1 MQNKVLPSFGILMV
15 AVLLLLLGNIV
26 YAANLRVSPSSL
38 QGWTIAP
45 DGTVPVTFGSDYA
58 STGTGSLQF
67 GPISGAN
74 PANKFIMFTPY
85 SGPTAGFGI
94 SYDFYVG
101 SLSANHFYMNIYVDD
116 GNAGTPNWYDC
127 RYDYVPSGAVGSWNT
142 FNVTGATIPTN
153 VTAQGGATCSATLG
167 GLAANNNIMYIAI
180 NGGQSTA
187 ADAGLFGA
195 FDNIVI
201 TTSGGTDVYDFEPT
215 NAATSEP
222 IPLDDRINNLD
233 YAAPIAAYGQ
243 EYGTGNDIERG
254 LHIYDIWQNSKGT
267 FIWQI
272 TPEQIAQVNSEPS
285 VNTLIAETVTNN
297 LVIYF
302 WRLSSGE
309 YQLNVIQPDGK
320 MYVIIFTELITGG
333 DGYTSFEY
341 LMQ

>member
-1 MQNKVLPSFGILMV
+1 MHTRKLSYTILIILIFS
-15 AVLLLLLGNIV
+15 LLVGVIQ
-26 YAANLRVSPSSL
+26 AATLTVTPVNT
-38 QGWTIAP
+38 QGWAIIP
-45 DGTVPVTFGSDYA
+45 DGTVPITWSTSIA

-74 PANKFIMFTPY
+74 PANKFILFTPY
-85 SGPTAGFGI
+85 AGPTAGFGI

-101 SLSANHFYMNIYVDD
+101 SLSANHFYMNIYIDD
-116 GNAGTPNWYDC
+116 GNAGTANWYDC
-127 RYDYVPSGAVGSWNT
+127 RYDYVPTGAVGSWNT
-142 FNVTGATIPTN
+142 FNMTGATVPTN
-153 VTAQGGATCSATLG
+153 VTAQGGATCAATLG
-167 GLAANNNIMYIAI
+167 GLAANNNIMFIAI
-180 NGGQSTA
+180 NGGDSSA

-215 NAATSEP
+215 NVATSEP

-243 EYGTGNDIERG
+243 EYGTGDDIERG
-254 LHIYDIWQNSKGT
+254 LHVYDIWQDSDGT
-267 FIWQI
+267 FVWQV
-272 TPEQIAQVNSEPS
+272 TPEQIARVVSEPS
-285 VNTLIAETVTNN
+285 VNTLIAETISNN

-320 MYVIIFTELITGG
+320 MYVLIFTDLSTGG
-333 DGYTSFEY
+333 GGYTSFEY